1 MARRVVHAE
10 NGKDQGKTL
19 ARRGDIDA
27 LCATLVETTNRL
39 IRTRGALL
47 GIEDLKHRGDLVGH
61 RRENGILLRPS
72 PDSTRASGC
81 MCVTE

>member
-1 MARRVVHAE
+1 MARCVVHSE
-10 NGKDQGKTL
+10 TGKDQGKTL

-27 LCATLVETTNRL
+27 VRPTLFHQTDRL
-39 IRTRGALL
+39 IRKRGALR
-47 GIEDLKHRGDLVGH
+47 GVEDLKHRGDLVGH